1 MTNKKT
7 TSKKM
12 DASAIADEI
21 GYLIESGAIKPGQH
35 LGEQSL
41 ADRFGTSRGPVREA
55 LRILDARLQIEI
67 RPNVG
72 AMVVQH
78 SIDQLAEIH
87 DLRGALLATAAKWA
101 VIRGTDDDLKAIDAQ
116 AKRVENASE
125 SGADSQAFLAET
137 TEWRRLVVMAAKSER
152 ILVPY
157 KMNGFGTVGSIW
169 LNMRSTRAAM
179 KSVAKDWRACTDA
192 LLARDG
198 HKAAAII
205 QRVYDRHAKD
215 LRRLADIQ

>member
-1 MTNKKT
+1 MTREHPAAR
-7 TSKKM
+7 KM

-21 GYLIESGAIKPGQH
+21 GYLIESGAFKPGQH
-35 LGEQSL
+35 LAEQSL

-72 AMVVQH
+72 ATVAQH
-78 SIDQLAEIH
+78 SIDQMAEIH

-101 VIRGTDDDLKAIDAQ
+101 AIRGIDEDLQAIEKQ
-116 AKRVENASE
+116 ATAIEEASV
-125 SGADSQAFLAET
+125 SGADSDAFLAVT
-137 TEWRRLVVMAAKSER
+137 TEWRRLIVMAAKSER

-157 KMNGFGTVGSIW
+157 RMNGFGTVGSIW
-169 LNMRSTRAAM
+169 LNMRSSRAAM

-198 HKAAAII
+198 YKAAAII

-215 LRRLADIQ
+215 LRRLANIR